1 MVDWEKEVERL
12 QRARKRALGMG
23 GQRRIDRQHNL
34 GKLTVRERI
43 DRLLD
48 PGSLI
53 EYGMLATFF
62 GLSPEAEKF
71 AAADGVVTGFG
82 KVNER
87 PVCVIAEDFT
97 VQGGSL
103 GNSHFAKK
111 MRILRRVAKDKVPI
125 IMLLDGSGAR
135 AEQETVE
142 GPPIAPHHAQL
153 AALSGLVPLISCA
166 MGPCFGDSSLLGQIG
181 EFIIV
186 VKESGQFGIAGPPI
200 VKTATS
206 EEISKEDLAGSKIH
220 CYETGVA
227 DNEALSEDHA
237 LDIIKEYLSYF
248 PTNCWEE
255 PPYYPT
261 NDPVDRMD
269 EELLDIVP
277 EDYHAPYDVKRVIS
291 CIVDDGH
298 FFERK
303 PFYGTNVV
311 TALARMD
318 GHVVGIV
325 ANQPLVLAGAVD
337 YKAAV
342 KARQFV
348 EICNS
353 FHIPLVFLADCPG
366 VMPGRIAEQE
376 ATLRAGLAIAH
387 ASAFVRVPTLTVVL
401 RKTFGF
407 GGTSMGFIG
416 QDQILTAAWPS
427 AQFGSL
433 PSAGSAAVARKSEVE
448 SEEDPEKARKELEEQ
463 FEEMEGPYMAAGSYR
478 IDEILD
484 PRETRPTIIRH
495 LEIARARRKETLGPA
510 MKHGIMP

>member
-1 MVDWEKEVERL
+1 MGGEMRVER
-12 QRARKRALGMG
+12 
-23 GQRRIDRQHNL
+23 QHKL
-34 GKLTVRERI
+34 GKLTVRERL
-43 DRLLD
+43 DLLLD
-48 PGSLI
+48 PGTLI

-62 GLSPEAEKF
+62 GLSPEEEKY

-82 KVNER
+82 KIDGR
-87 PVCVIAEDFT
+87 PVCVFAEDFT

-111 MRILRRVAKDKVPI
+111 MRILRRVPKDKVPI
-125 IMLLDGSGAR
+125 ILLLDGGGAR

-153 AALSGLVPLISCA
+153 AAMSGLVPIISCA
-166 MGPCFGDSSLLGQIG
+166 LGPCFGDSSLLGQLS
-181 EFIIV
+181 EFIIMARGT
-186 VKESGQFGIAGPPI
+186 SQFGIAGPPI

-206 EEISKEDLAGSKIH
+206 EEISKEDLAGSRIH

-227 DNEALSEDHA
+227 DNEADSEEHVFQTV
-237 LDIIKEYLSYF
+237 KEYLSFF

-255 PPYYPT
+255 PPRFPT
-261 NDPVDRMD
+261 DDPVDRMD
-269 EELLDIVP
+269 EQLLHIIPDS
-277 EDYHAPYDVKRVIS
+277 YHAPYDVKDIIR

-318 GHVVGIV
+318 GHPVGIV

-337 YKAAV
+337 YKAAL

-353 FHIPLVFLADCPG
+353 FHIPLIFLADCPG
-366 VMPGRIAEQE
+366 VMPGRVAEQE
-376 ATLRAGLAIAH
+376 ATLRAGLTIAH
-387 ASAFVRVPTLTVVL
+387 ASAFLRVPTLTVVL
-401 RKTFGF
+401 RKAFGF

-433 PSAGSAAVARKSEVE
+433 PSAGSAAVARKSEVDA
-448 SEEDPEKARKELEEQ
+448 EEDPEKKRKELEE
-463 FEEMEGPYMAAGSYR
+463 ELERMEGPYMAAGSYR

-495 LEIARARRKETLGPA
+495 LEIARTRRKEPLGPA